1 MSKAMESYSNRLKN
15 ISITRECKIELTK
28 TKYSKFYLGRKKKCT
43 SKLDITLYTPAKS
56 KELDRYSEI
65 KRSQRN
71 MNCYQKHKLIQS
83 LQLQAP
89 TGCASKLQFSS
100 QMHRGSQEGSTLYI
114 PTIAWLRIFITVSS
128 EAGWEGES

>member
-1 MSKAMESYSNRLKN
+1 MESYSNRLKT

-28 TKYSKFYLGRKKKCT
+28 TKYSKFYLGRKKCT

-65 KRSQRN
+65 RRSQRN
-71 MNCYQKHKLIQS
+71 TNCYQKHKLIQS

-89 TGCASKLQFSS
+89 IGCASKLQLSS
-100 QMHRGSQEGSTLYI
+100 QMHRGSQEGSNLYI
-114 PTIAWLRIFITVSS
+114 PTIAWLRIFIISSVSS